1 MSLSGN
7 LLNETTIFGHH
18 PKKIKENP
26 EVTFVLKPA
35 KKQMKR
41 IIILMLNKTKK
52 KKQVVEHGNN
62 DNVCAYW
69 RIIDIQFDIRN
80 THTQK

>member
-18 PKKIKENP
+18 TKKIKENP
-26 EVTFVLKPA
+26 EVTFVLKSV

-41 IIILMLNKTKK
+41 IIILMLNKTK

-69 RIIDIQFDIRN
+69 RNIDIQFDIRH